1 MKQPTCKI
9 CGSHSH
15 YTYMCFQNPKRKA
28 ALKRKYSEFKAGKV
42 PKRDKLL
49 SNEKSLNRKRL
60 ILELDKYCSLY
71 VRLKASNKYGVLSCY
86 TCGKR
91 IPWKTAHCCHF
102 ISRRFGG
109 TRFDFDNLRA
119 GCETCNV
126 ALHGNLEVYRKNLV
140 KEIGEKAVDNLEQK
154 KNQKI
159 PTPDLEALLE
169 EVKQKYKN
177 LVAEKKAEQI
187 K

>member
-1 MKQPTCKI
+1 MKAPKCKI
-9 CGSHSH
+9 CGGPH
-15 YTYMCFQNPKRKA
+15 YAYMCFQNPKRKY
-28 ALKRKYSEFKAGKV
+28 ALKRKYSGYKAGVK

-49 SNEKSLNRKRL
+49 SNEKNLDRRRL
-60 ILELDKYCSLY
+60 TLELDKFCSLY

-109 TRFDFDNLRA
+109 TRFDLDNLRA
-119 GCETCNV
+119 GCEYCNV
-126 ALHGNLEVYRKNLV
+126 ALHGNLEVYKSNLI
-140 KEIGEKAVDNLEQK
+140 KEIGEERVNKLNIK
-154 KNQKI
+154 KSQKI
-159 PTPDLEALLE
+159 STPDLEKLLADI
-169 EVKQKYKN
+169 KQKYEN